1 MAYSLKVILICFSGR
16 KVASRRCSQICVSFK
31 ELPSTLCSL
40 PWCPSGCRAGLS
52 AHIPQSRA
60 CSGSVLNISSVGP
73 QPKPEVWHQWSRS
86 SSSAEGLQPQLK
98 QGLTPHGLLQ
108 PETDKGRGTPGS
120 WPGGDFLKPQETEG
134 RSGEL
139 QLNCSPVLM
148 STTNTAPTAQAGTG
162 RVQGNG
168 KTFSRQAPQPGIHSN
183 RELHV

>member
-1 MAYSLKVILICFSGR
+1 MQSDLCQLQRVPFNSLFSSMVSLWVQSWFVCTHPSEQGLLW
-16 KVASRRCSQICVSFK
+16 VCSY
-31 ELPSTLCSL
+31 T
-40 PWCPSGCRAGLS
+40 
-52 AHIPQSRA
+52 
-60 CSGSVLNISSVGP
+60 SSVGP
-73 QPKPEVWHQWSRS
+73 QPRPEVWHQWNRS

-148 STTNTAPTAQAGTG
+148 NTTNTAPTAQAGTG

-168 KTFSRQAPQPGIHSN
+168 KTFSRQAPQPGIRSN
-183 RELHV
+183 GELHV